1 MRDFTNQFRHILR
14 RLSRAPMFTGVTLLT
29 LAIGIGANTAIF
41 SVINGI
47 LLKPLPYPEA
57 ERLVAVWQTA
67 PGIGIHKRFEA
78 SPAEY
83 FVFREENRTLQKVGL
98 WSGGSSTVT
107 GVADPEQLQSLNVT
121 HEILEALDVP
131 PALGRWF
138 TAQDDTPGSPEVV
151 ILSYAYWQRRFGAA
165 PDVIG

>member
-1 MRDFTNQFRHILR
+1 
-14 RLSRAPMFTGVTLLT
+14 VTLLT

-47 LLKPLPYPEA
+47 LLKPLAYPEP

-67 PGIGIHKRFEA
+67 PGIGINKRFEV

-83 FVFREENRTLQKVGL
+83 FVFREENRTLQKFGL
-98 WSGGSSTVT
+98 WSGGTSTVT

-121 HEILEALDVP
+121 YEIFEALHVP
-131 PALGRWF
+131 PVLGRGF
-138 TAQDDTPGSPEVV
+138 TAQDDSPGSPDVV

-165 PDVIG
+165 PAAVGRRILVNGRAREIVGVMPSGGR